1 MMWLVY
7 LWYTLFVL
15 RVERIDHF
23 SSNMYNVMSAPGIIN
38 IKLLLCDSMPIVSP
52 SVARTS

>member
-15 RVERIDHF
+15 SVERIDHF
-23 SSNMYNVMSAPGIIN
+23 FSNMYNLISAPGITN
-38 IKLLLCDSMPIVSP
+38 MKLLLCDSVPIVSP